1 MNRRTIHYWIE
12 TGQLDRDLEA
22 GGAAYSP
29 RPAVAH
35 KLDPNKAIIDA
46 RLEAFPKLSA
56 KRLFDEIRAAG
67 YPGSYSRVSDYG
79 RTSWPS
85 APVQPPLVRCRT

>member
-1 MNRRTIHYWIE
+1 MLWSE
-12 TGQLDRDLEA
+12 PPDDSLLDRDRPA
-22 GGAAYSP
+22 G
-29 RPAVAH
+29 PAVAH

-46 RLEAFPKLSA
+46 RLEAVPRLSA

>member
-1 MNRRTIHYWIE
+1 MLWSE
-12 TGQLDRDLEA
+12 PPDDSLLDRDRPA
-22 GGAAYSP
+22 GTAYST

-67 YPGSYSRVSDYG
+67 YPGSYFRVSDYG
-79 RTSWPS
+79 RTLG
-85 APVQPPLVRCRT
+85 PLPRFNHRS